1 MGPGDIYRD
10 AWVNSPLFPGSLR
23 GGVTIDVKLSNEFME
38 NRVHF
43 GVMERQVTNSK
54 SCLGN
59 LWSNFRFK
67 LSPGYNLL
75 TITYFHEISNDFRQ
89 MKCIV

>member
-1 MGPGDIYRD
+1 MIKLSLFSTKETVCLDITP
-10 AWVNSPLFPGSLR
+10 AA
-23 GGVTIDVKLSNEFME
+23 LSNEFME

-43 GVMERQVTNSK
+43 GVMECHVTKSK

-59 LWSNFRFK
+59 LWSNFRLK
-67 LSPGYNLL
+67 LSLVFLGCNFLR
-75 TITYFHEISNDFRQ
+75 ITYFHEISNDFGQ

>member
-1 MGPGDIYRD
+1 
-10 AWVNSPLFPGSLR
+10 
-23 GGVTIDVKLSNEFME
+23 ME

-43 GVMERQVTNSK
+43 GVMECHVTNSK

-59 LWSNFRFK
+59 LWSNFRFN
-67 LSPGYNLL
+67 LSPVFSGYNLRR
-75 TITYFHEISNDFRQ
+75 ITYFHEISNDFGQ